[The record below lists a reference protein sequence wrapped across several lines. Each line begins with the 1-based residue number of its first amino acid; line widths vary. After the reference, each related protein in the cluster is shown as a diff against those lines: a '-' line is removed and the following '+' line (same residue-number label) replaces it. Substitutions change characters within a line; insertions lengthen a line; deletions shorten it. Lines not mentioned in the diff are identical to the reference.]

1 MAGLWINVLLGIVG
15 SLAGLTLKR
24 YISERAGNAVMRALG
39 LCTLGIGMSNLLSGK
54 DMLCVILCMAVGTV
68 MGEILNI
75 EGAMEH
81 AGEGL
86 KKLLGG
92 RIKDERFVEG
102 FVSATVIFCVG
113 AMAINGSLEAGFNH
127 DYSILVSKSVM
138 DGFGAATFSAAM
150 GIGVAFSAL
159 PILIYQGGLT
169 LLAGVVG
176 PLLSDGVINGM
187 TAVGGAIIVGIGLNL
202 LDLGREKIRV
212 GNMLPAIFLPLLYV
226 PLAQWLGSLAGGV

>member
-1 MAGLWINVLLGIVG
+1 MAGVWINVVLVIVG

-75 EGAMEH
+75 GGAMEH

-138 DGFGAATFSAAM
+138 DGFSAATFSAAM